1 MKRSDNKAANGWFSV
16 AAAMSLLFTGASL
29 AAPTQQSADIEQVR
43 KGMSKLL
50 AGRTADEINPS
61 PVPGL
66 YEVLVGPQLYYVSAD
81 GKYLFNGKLFNI
93 DTRED
98 LTTPKVSK
106 VKADAI
112 DAFGEENMVIFS
124 SDKGF
129 QHTVTVFT
137 DIDCGYCR
145 KLHAEIDQYND
156 LGIRVRYLMFPR
168 AGVGSPSFQKA
179 VNVFCADDKNDAM
192 TRAKAGETLKEKQC
206 DNTVAD
212 QYALGHQVGV
222 TGTPAIFLDNG
233 ELVPGYVPAAK
244 MQAILKEKAV
254 R

>member
-1 MKRSDNKAANGWFSV
+1 MKRLDKKTATGLLRFAAV
-16 AAAMSLLFTGASL
+16 ISLIFTGSTI
-29 AAPTQQSADIEQVR
+29 AAPTQQNAEIEQVR
-43 KGMSKLL
+43 KSISKLL
-50 AGRTADEINPS
+50 AGRSADSIMLS

-93 DTRED
+93 DTRQD
-98 LTTPKVSK
+98 LTTPKLAK
-106 VKADAI
+106 VKAKAI
-112 DAFGEENMVIFS
+112 EAMGEENMVIFS
-124 SDKGF
+124 PEKAY

-168 AGVGSPSFQKA
+168 AGVGSPSYQKA

-192 TRAKAGETLKEKQC
+192 TRSKAGEDIEQKNCE
-206 DNTVAD
+206 NTIAD
-212 QYALGHQVGV
+212 QYNLGHRVGV
-222 TGTPAIFLDNG
+222 TGTPAIFLENG

-244 MQAILKEKAV
+244 MQAILSEKGP